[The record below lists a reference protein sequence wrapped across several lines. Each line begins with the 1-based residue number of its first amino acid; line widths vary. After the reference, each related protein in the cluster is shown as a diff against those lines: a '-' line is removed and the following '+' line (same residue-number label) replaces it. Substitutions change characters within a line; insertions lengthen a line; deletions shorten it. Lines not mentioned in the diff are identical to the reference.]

1 MHGKPHTMTAKFAD
15 HGIAVFPGKGLDGR
29 ANVAQRVL
37 PANSILHAAAET
49 FLRDAYEIPAIVRHV
64 SEHEHAGSIP
74 NISLVD
80 GRGIDIDDIT
90 VFKDHIGAWDAV
102 TDYIV
107 HRGADAFRKALKIKA
122 GRSGI
127 VADRIFV
134 DNAVNFFRRHT
145 HVDCLFHGI
154 QDFRVEP
161 SRFADARNLFRCL
174 DHLHAGDFHA
184 LRRKFK
190 EFHLDFFSFQI
201 PSSLL
206 FSFLKKYDI
215 IGFQCIDIP
224 ESVTIIPYPCNTLM
238 LA

>member
-80 GRGIDIDDIT
+80 GRGIDVDDIT

-145 HVDCLFHGI
+145 HVDCLSTASRTSVLSRPASRMPAICSGVLIISMRGTSTPCAASSKSFILTSSRSKFLAPFYFH
-154 QDFRVEP
+154 
-161 SRFADARNLFRCL
+161 S
-174 DHLHAGDFHA
+174 
-184 LRRKFK
+184 
-190 EFHLDFFSFQI
+190 
-201 PSSLL
+201 
-206 FSFLKKYDI
+206 
-215 IGFQCIDIP
+215 
-224 ESVTIIPYPCNTLM
+224 
-238 LA
+238 

>member
-90 VFKDHIGAWDAV
+90 V
-102 TDYIV
+102 
-107 HRGADAFRKALKIKA
+107 
-122 GRSGI
+122 
-127 VADRIFV
+127 
-134 DNAVNFFRRHT
+134 
-145 HVDCLFHGI
+145 
-154 QDFRVEP
+154 
-161 SRFADARNLFRCL
+161 
-174 DHLHAGDFHA
+174 
-184 LRRKFK
+184 LRTTS
-190 EFHLDFFSFQI
+190 ELGM
-201 PSSLL
+201 P
-206 FSFLKKYDI
+206 
-215 IGFQCIDIP
+215 
-224 ESVTIIPYPCNTLM
+224 
-238 LA
+238 